1 MSRASLVLILLP
13 ALLAGCVT
21 RGGGS
26 GSRGDDDDSAATVT
40 DQLVLEVTDAWVVS
54 TYSCAPVDGQPAIEC
69 ADFDIDF
76 TLTHGGDD
84 PLERLDVL
92 RVAGGAMEFVDN
104 EDCAEAPFVIEPGD
118 SVSGLLQ
125 IRYDGENGIPAL
137 YHRCGGSTAFRTNAA
152 VGPAPTSGD
161 LEVSIEVIGASFVH
175 AASDSASLAFPN

>member
-40 DQLVLEVTDAWVVS
+40 DQLILQVTGAWVVS
-54 TYSCAPVDGQPAIEC
+54 QYTCAPVDGQPTMDC

-92 RVAGGAMEFVDN
+92 EVGSGAMQFVDN
-104 EDCAEAPFVIEPGD
+104 EDCGEAPFVIEPGE

-125 IRYDGENGIPAL
+125 IRYDGENGIPAI

-152 VGPAPTSGD
+152 VGPAPSSGD
-161 LEVSIEVIGASFVH
+161 LEVSIEVVGESFVH
-175 AASDSASLAFPN
+175 AASGTAAIAFPN